1 MPRPQIEFLSDLE
14 NIEVIAVHRS
24 VRDLRRLNRPY
35 GRGRWR
41 KLKGFAQVRLPDGS
55 IIRAEIHW
63 YEAHGIGKRE
73 IKVKGPAPER

>member
-1 MPRPQIEFLSDLE
+1 VQIEFLSE
-14 NIEVIAVHRS
+14 FEQIEVIAINRS
-24 VRDLRRLNRPY
+24 VRDLRRLNRRY

-41 KLKGFAQVRLPDGS
+41 KMKGFARVRLPDGS

-73 IKVKGPAPER
+73 IKIKGPAAEQ